1 MIRQMITEE
10 RTKEQKKMRTGEQK
24 EGCTKGLVRRTME
37 EKVDEKR
44 KRGGKGRERE
54 EERK

>member
-1 MIRQMITEE
+1 
-10 RTKEQKKMRTGEQK
+10 MRAGEQK

-44 KRGGKGRERE
+44 KRGGKGRESE
-54 EERK
+54 EERKRKSLKLKV